1 MAKRRISVAQFR
13 GEDAEIEFANG
24 DVYPVRGDLPMEVV
38 LYMSEIDD
46 ASQNDD
52 EGSLDWV
59 DRGRG
64 LLTDLIQE
72 KTPKA
77 KLPMLSPQEILG
89 TLASLVG
96 GESVGQALSEAMT
109 LGLAEAVEQSADEL
123 ALDAEDGSPLEE
135 TAPTPTEQNGSRS
148 AKGSSDGSSGSPS
161 PTTGSR
167 PGGAKSRGASS
178 KSSASS
184 TTKKQAA

>member
-38 LYMSEIDD
+38 LYMAEIDD
-46 ASQNDD
+46 ASNDDD

-64 LLTDLIQE
+64 LLTDLIRE

-109 LGLAEAVEQSADEL
+109 LGLAEAVEHADATL
-123 ALDAEDGSPLEE
+123 AEDSDPLEE
-135 TAPTPTEQNGSRS
+135 TAPTPTDQNGSRS
-148 AKGSSDGSSGSPS
+148 AKGSSEGSSGSPS
-161 PTTGSR
+161 RTTGSR

-178 KSSASS
+178 KSSVSS